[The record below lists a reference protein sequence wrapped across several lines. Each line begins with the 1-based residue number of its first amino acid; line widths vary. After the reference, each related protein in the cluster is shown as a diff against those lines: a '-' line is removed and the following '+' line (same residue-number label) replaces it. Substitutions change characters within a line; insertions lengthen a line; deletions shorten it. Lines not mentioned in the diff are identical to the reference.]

1 MSATGKILTQG
12 DAQKANLSDGA
23 IAEQSAIAKRSAI
36 ATAIHAVRLLLI
48 AMWLGAALFFS
59 AAVAPSAF
67 AVLATSR
74 ELAGAIVSRTLST
87 VNISGFVI
95 GVLLLLS
102 APLFYA
108 KRKAARRAEMIALA
122 VVALATGAGQWIIR
136 ARLEQL
142 RVLMKV
148 PVDAVA
154 ANDPL
159 RIAFGQWHVYSVM
172 ALGIGLLAA
181 LIAFVLMWR
190 SEDKFKKR
198 DGENV

>member
-1 MSATGKILTQG
+1 MERHVE
-12 DAQKANLSDGA
+12 AQKANLSDD
-23 IAEQSAIAKRSAI
+23 AIAKRSARAERSAL
-36 ATAIHAVRLLLI
+36 ATTIHAVRLLLI
-48 AMWLGAALFFS
+48 AMWLGAALFFG

-67 AVLATSR
+67 AVLAASR
-74 ELAGAIVSRTLST
+74 ELAGAIVSRNLVILNTG
-87 VNISGFVI
+87 GFVI

-102 APLFYA
+102 ARAFHA
-108 KRKAARRAEMIALA
+108 KRKAALRAEMIALA
-122 VVALATGAGQWIIR
+122 IVALATGAGQWIIR

-172 ALGIGLLAA
+172 ALGIALLAA
-181 LIAFVLMWR
+181 FVAFILIAR
-190 SEDKFKKR
+190 SEDRF
-198 DGENV
+198 

>member
-1 MSATGKILTQG
+1 MTQG

-23 IAEQSAIAKRSAI
+23 IAEQSAIAKRSAL
-36 ATAIHAVRLLLI
+36 ATTVHAVRLLLI

-67 AVLATSR
+67 AVLAASR

-102 APLFYA
+102 ATLFQA
-108 KRKAARRAEMIALA
+108 KRKAALRAEMIALA
-122 VVALATGAGQWIIR
+122 IVALATGAGQWIIR

-172 ALGIGLLAA
+172 ALGIALLAA
-181 LIAFVLMWR
+181 FAAFVLMWR
-190 SEDKFKKR
+190 SER
-198 DGENV
+198 

>member
-1 MSATGKILTQG
+1 MSAIGKIETSV
-12 DAQKANLSDGA
+12 DRRKANVTDNAFAGRG
-23 IAEQSAIAKRSAI
+23 IVTEQSALA
-36 ATAIHAVRLLLI
+36 ATLHGVRLLLI

-59 AAVAPSAF
+59 VAVAPSVF
-67 AVLATSR
+67 AVLAASR
-74 ELAGAIVSRTLST
+74 ELAGAIVSRNLSI

-102 APLFYA
+102 ASLFHA
-108 KRKAARRAEMIALA
+108 KRKAALRAEMIALA
-122 VVALATGAGQWIIR
+122 IVASATGAGQWIIR
-136 ARLEQL
+136 VRLEQL

-159 RIAFGQWHVYSVM
+159 RIAFGQWHVYSVV
-172 ALGIGLLAA
+172 ALGIALLAA

-190 SEDKFKKR
+190 SQS
-198 DGENV
+198 